1 MHVLAERLSHI
12 FKPAAVKFNQELT
25 ARVFLPFNEQLESFS
40 NLRATT
46 VADWE
51 LALECFE
58 REALLAW
65 STSLQPKMLAHR
77 AIRKAQEPKMNM
89 LQRLIKDES
98 GATAIEYG
106 LIAGLVAVA
115 IIAALG
121 TLGDSL
127 NLLFSNV
134 ASTVSTAAT

>member
-1 MHVLAERLSHI
+1 VTGTSGVHLGCRRPHTPPSPPASLKTPL
-12 FKPAAVKFNQELT
+12 KPVVCGEGGGT
-25 ARVFLPFNEQLESFS
+25 R
-40 NLRATT
+40 
-46 VADWE
+46 DWE
-51 LALECFE
+51 FALECFE
-58 REALLAW
+58 REALLAR